1 VGFPLSKVFLFFSKK
16 VYYITNSQGILYLQ
30 GKTNQRTNQM
40 NTYQVIIRKTGKVV
54 ATVEAASRIQAIMT
68 QANPDKLT
76 AVLI

>member
-1 VGFPLSKVFLFFSKK
+1 
-16 VYYITNSQGILYLQ
+16 
-30 GKTNQRTNQM
+30 M